1 MMNKFYLFLFLLLY
15 ATAGMTAE
23 KKNAVIFWYTNGEKH
38 TYLLNTNPELTF
50 SGEDIVITANGTS
63 LTYKGT
69 SIEGVSFEKVD
80 DTAIDAVISDSQQSI
95 MMDNEMIKCM
105 MLPAYSIV
113 EIVTADGRTII
124 SGKADFNGCFSVETS
139 SIGSGLYI
147 IKTKRGNLKIRK

>member
-1 MMNKFYLFLFLLLY
+1 MNKSYLFLFLLLY
-15 ATAGMTAE
+15 ATAGMSAE
-23 KKNAVIFWYTNGEKH
+23 KKNAVILWYTNGEKH

-95 MMDNEMIKCM
+95 MMDNVMIKCM

>member
-1 MMNKFYLFLFLLLY
+1 MNKSYLFLFLLLY
-15 ATAGMTAE
+15 ATAGKTAE
-23 KKNAVIFWYTNGEKH
+23 KKNAVILWYTNGEKH

-95 MMDNEMIKCM
+95 MMDNGMTKCM

>member
-1 MMNKFYLFLFLLLY
+1 MNKSYLFLFLLLY
-15 ATAGMTAE
+15 APAGMTAE
-23 KKNAVIFWYTNGEKH
+23 KKNAVILWYTNGEKH

-80 DTAIDAVISDSQQSI
+80 VTAIDAVISDSQQSI
-95 MMDNEMIKCM
+95 MMDNGMIKCM

-113 EIVTADGRTII
+113 EIVTADRRTII
-124 SGKADFNGCFSVETS
+124 SGKSVFNGCFSVETS

-147 IKTKRGNLKIRK
+147 IKTKRGSLKIRK

>member
-1 MMNKFYLFLFLLLY
+1 MNKSYLFLFLLLY
-15 ATAGMTAE
+15 ATAGMSAE
-23 KKNAVIFWYTNGEKH
+23 KKNAVILWYTNGEKH

-95 MMDNEMIKCM
+95 MMDNGMIKCM

-139 SIGSGLYI
+139 SIGSGLYF

>member
-1 MMNKFYLFLFLLLY
+1 MNKSYLFLFLLLY
-15 ATAGMTAE
+15 ATVGMTAE
-23 KKNAVIFWYTNGEKH
+23 KKNAVILWYTNGEKH

-95 MMDNEMIKCM
+95 MMDNVMIKCM

>member
-1 MMNKFYLFLFLLLY
+1 MNKSYLFLFLLLY

-23 KKNAVIFWYTNGEKH
+23 KKNAVILWYTNGEKH

-95 MMDNEMIKCM
+95 MMDNVMIKCM

>member
-1 MMNKFYLFLFLLLY
+1 MNKSYLFLFLLLY

-23 KKNAVIFWYTNGEKH
+23 KKNAVILWYTNGEKH
-38 TYLLNTNPELTF
+38 TYLNTNPELTF

-80 DTAIDAVISDSQQSI
+80 VTAIDAVISDSQQSI
-95 MMDNEMIKCM
+95 MMDNGMIKCM

-147 IKTKRGNLKIRK
+147 IKTKRGSLKIRK

>member
-1 MMNKFYLFLFLLLY
+1 MNKSYLFLFLLLY
-15 ATAGMTAE
+15 ATVGMTAE
-23 KKNAVIFWYTNGEKH
+23 KKNAVILWYTNGEKH

-80 DTAIDAVISDSQQSI
+80 VTAIDAVISDSQQSI
-95 MMDNEMIKCM
+95 MMDNGMIKCM
-105 MLPAYSIV
+105 MVPANSIV

-124 SGKADFNGCFSVETS
+124 SGKADFNGCFSVE
-139 SIGSGLYI
+139 IG
-147 IKTKRGNLKIRK
+147 RAHV

>member
-1 MMNKFYLFLFLLLY
+1 MNKSYLFLFLLLY
-15 ATAGMTAE
+15 ATAGMSAE
-23 KKNAVIFWYTNGEKH
+23 KKNAVKLWYTNGEKH
-38 TYLLNTNPELTF
+38 TYLLNTNPELPF

-95 MMDNEMIKCM
+95 MMDNGMIKCM

-124 SGKADFNGCFSVETS
+124 SGKADFYVCFSVETS

>member
-1 MMNKFYLFLFLLLY
+1 MNKYYLFLFLLLY

-23 KKNAVIFWYTNGEKH
+23 KKNAVILWYTNGEKH

-95 MMDNEMIKCM
+95 MMDNGMIKCM
-105 MLPAYSIV
+105 MLTAYSIV

-147 IKTKRGNLKIRK
+147 IKTKRGSLKIRK